1 MATKESGYVYILTT
15 PSFRVD
21 WRRMGMTRKNCIT
34 MKKVLYLLVMV
45 TVLLACSKSP
55 EEKANELI
63 KKEVTKYLY
72 KPETYDPIETQ
83 VDSAFAPFN
92 DPEVFYML
100 EDFKK
105 LREELEDYQH
115 RAKFAK
121 GDMANNSD
129 PYLGTYGKHRYADA
143 KDEYETATAKI
154 KKLKEKVHDK
164 YYEIAERF
172 TLEDK
177 FVGYVVFHS
186 FRADNNA
193 GNTLIGNYIY
203 IVDSEFKEPLYI
215 CTLAEYNQI
224 QESIKE
230 LAETDE
236 MRSLWE

>member
-1 MATKESGYVYILTT
+1 MKTNKPGYTIIRTT
-15 PSFRVD
+15 AS
-21 WRRMGMTRKNCIT
+21 TREGWGQAGVCHNCT
-34 MKKVLYLLVMV
+34 PMKKALYLLVMV
-45 TVLLACSKSP
+45 SVLLACSKSP

-63 KKEVTKYLY
+63 KKEVAKYLY

-83 VDSAFAPFN
+83 VDSAFAPFD
-92 DPEVFYML
+92 DPEVFDML
-100 EDFKK
+100 KDFKK
-105 LREELEDYQH
+105 LREELEEFQ
-115 RAKFAK
+115 RKAKFAK
-121 GDMANNSD
+121 SDMEDNS
-129 PYLGTYGKHRYADA
+129 YFYSGTYGKHRYADA
-143 KDEYETATAKI
+143 KDEFETATAKI

-177 FVGYVVFHS
+177 FLGYVVFHR

-193 GNTLIGNYIY
+193 GNTLIDNFIF

-224 QESIKE
+224 QESLKE